1 MNSMQRASGSMM
13 NRETLYD
20 LSEKRFYVQSLSF
33 KFAELKMFKER
44 QEARSLI
51 EKIVECDSKLRNRNQ
66 TAPKKLI
73 KELDEFIA
81 LWGDLIA

>member
-33 KFAELKMFKER
+33 KFAELKMFKQRKES
-44 QEARSLI
+44 QALI
-51 EKIVECDSKLRNRNQ
+51 DKIIECESKLRNRRQ

-81 LWGDLIA
+81 LWSDLIA